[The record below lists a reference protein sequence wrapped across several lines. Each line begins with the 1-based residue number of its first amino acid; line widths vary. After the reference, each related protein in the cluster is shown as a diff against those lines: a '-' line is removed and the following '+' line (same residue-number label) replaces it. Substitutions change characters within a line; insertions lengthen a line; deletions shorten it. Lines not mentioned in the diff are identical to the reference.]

1 MAVVLNSCARCGR
14 EISQHE
20 VGYFNLNERTDRFD
34 LECRVCYKF
43 EKLGQNEIV

>member
-1 MAVVLNSCARCGR
+1 MALVLNSCVRCGK

-34 LECRVCYKF
+34 LECRICYEF
-43 EKLGQNEIV
+43 EKLGQSEIV